1 MSSYITAQHVFLD
14 NPATTVDEVFAFLSD
29 KAVELGI
36 SDDRDA
42 VLEAFKA
49 REALGS
55 TGMTGGFAI
64 PHAKTNAV
72 KGAALAAVK
81 FTNAID
87 WKSMDGEP
95 IKAAVALF
103 APASDPT
110 TYLSLLSKVA
120 VLLHEES
127 FRTAVFA
134 TNDPAVIAALVEAGL
149 D

>member
-1 MSSYITAQHVFLD
+1 MSSYINSAHVFLD
-14 NPATTVDEVFAFLSD
+14 VPAATVDEVFAFLSD

-64 PHAKTNAV
+64 PHAKTDAV
-72 KGAALAAVK
+72 KAASLVAVK
-81 FTNAID
+81 FTDTVEWA
-87 WKSMDGEP
+87 SMDGEP
-95 IKAAVALF
+95 IKAAIALF

-110 TYLSLLSKVA
+110 TYLGLLSKVA
-120 VLLHEES
+120 VLLHDEK
-127 FRTAVFA
+127 FRAGIFA
-134 TNDPAVIAALVEAGL
+134 SEDVAEIADAIAAGL
-149 D
+149 